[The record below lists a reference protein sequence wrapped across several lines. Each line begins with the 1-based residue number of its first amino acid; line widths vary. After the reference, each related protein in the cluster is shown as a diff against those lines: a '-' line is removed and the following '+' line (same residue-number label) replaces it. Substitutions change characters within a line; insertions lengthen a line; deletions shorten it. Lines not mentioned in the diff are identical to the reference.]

1 MYSHRTSV
9 KSVPRNEYKSV
20 RNGQED
26 TELPMKVFSKHLSN
40 ELIKSKEMIIELWRK
55 RIVIFNIV
63 SNLDPEFLTYRKDMA
78 KMLLGIII
86 TIMTLIA
93 VFMYLVI
100 LGASRSKSEAERW
113 MEDAEQII
121 ALEKWR
127 KNDK

>member
-1 MYSHRTSV
+1 M
-9 KSVPRNEYKSV
+9 
-20 RNGQED
+20 
-26 TELPMKVFSKHLSN
+26 
-40 ELIKSKEMIIELWRK
+40 ELWRK

-86 TIMTLIA
+86 TIMTLIT
-93 VFMYLVI
+93 VFMYLII
-100 LGASRSKSEAERW
+100 LGADKNKSEVERR

>member
-1 MYSHRTSV
+1 M
-9 KSVPRNEYKSV
+9 
-20 RNGQED
+20 
-26 TELPMKVFSKHLSN
+26 
-40 ELIKSKEMIIELWRK
+40 ELWRK
-55 RIVIFNIV
+55 SIVIFNIV
-63 SNLDPEFLTYRKDMA
+63 SNLNPEFLTYRKDMA

-86 TIMTLIA
+86 TIMILIA

-100 LGASRSKSEAERW
+100 LGGSKSKSEAERR